1 MEEVERK
8 ISFKLLSVYTSLS
21 HLKVMIF
28 LKVYLQFPWTQKLLP
43 SHPDIQNSGT
53 HTHTHTHTLGRSI
66 DDPAVEAL
74 YLPMDIK

>member
-43 SHPDIQNSGT
+43 SHPDIQNSGAHTHTRHPEQWHT
-53 HTHTHTHTLGRSI
+53 HTHTHTHTGKKYR
-66 DDPAVEAL
+66 
-74 YLPMDIK
+74 